1 MLSDYGVR
9 CAQPYFPPQITFS
22 TYENKAIYAI
32 DELNQQAY
40 RSYIIT
46 PTLTEYSFAMQHFPF
61 AIPDSPES
69 KYYVQLKLNFPS
81 NSCNYGTYWKYGDYL
96 SSAFPSHWNFNDS
109 SFKIDNFVNFR
120 YEMIHSNNKTGDEDY
135 WYANKICEIDTGE
148 KFPCQE
154 IYFKKN
160 TDIPL
165 RTAQVFRRRWEV
177 LHETIYYKVI
187 SIGKPDD
194 RLFKRIPQNWAYNC
208 TDLALGLLYNPQIL
222 VISLDKT
229 SSVQLWLNTPPH
241 YINGNDTV
249 TIEWQPSTASKCNDC
264 VTWTP
269 KRFSFN
275 STNFQQTQTLYITRV
290 KDGQGVYLIPI
301 FSGGGF
307 DIVDPE
313 QSRISIY

>member
-1 MLSDYGVR
+1 MLSGDGVR

-40 RSYIIT
+40 RSYIIN

-69 KYYVQLKLNFPS
+69 KYYVQLKLSYPS

-120 YEMIHSNNKTGDEDY
+120 YDMIHSNNNTGNEDY
-135 WYANKICEIDTGE
+135 WYANETCRIDSGE
-148 KFPCQE
+148 YFPCQE

-165 RTAQVFRRRWEV
+165 RSAQVVRRRWE
-177 LHETIYYKVI
+177 
-187 SIGKPDD
+187 
-194 RLFKRIPQNWAYNC
+194 RIPQNWAYNC
-208 TDLALGLLYNPQIL
+208 TDLSLGLLYNPQLL
-222 VISLDKT
+222 VILLNNT

-241 YINGNDTV
+241 RINGNGTV
-249 TIEWQPSTASKCNDC
+249 IIEWHPSTASKCNDC

-269 KRFSFN
+269 KQFSFN
-275 STNFQQTQTLYITRV
+275 SITFQQTQTLHITRV
-290 KDGQGVYLIPI
+290 KDGQDVRLIPI

-313 QSRISIY
+313 QSQISIY